1 MTHARPG
8 RADAATRTA
17 RASRTGRSTRAERST
32 RAARLAILVLE
43 DEPEVREALEA
54 DLAPFADVARVEPAE
69 DVPDA
74 HAVLDEITDDGDLLA
89 LVLADHRLP
98 GPSGTDLL
106 VELTGSGRFPHVRT
120 VLVTGQADHADTI
133 RAVNEGGLDYYVAKP
148 WNPDDLRAQVRH
160 QLTEFVLRSGTDPVP
175 HLRVLE
181 TERAL
186 EAVRGR
192 SEL

>member
-8 RADAATRTA
+8 RAD
-17 RASRTGRSTRAERST
+17 

-43 DEPEVREALEA
+43 DEPEVLAALEA

-74 HAVLDEITDDGDLLA
+74 HQVLDEIAADGDVLA

-106 VELTGSGRFPHVRT
+106 VELTESGRFPHVRT

-148 WNPDDLRAQVRH
+148 WDPDNLRAQVRH
-160 QLTEFVLRSGTDPVP
+160 QLTEFVLRSGIDPVP
-175 HLRVLE
+175 HLRILD

-186 EAVRGR
+186 EAVRQR

>member
-1 MTHARPG
+1 MTHARSG
-8 RADAATRTA
+8 RAVPAP
-17 RASRTGRSTRAERST
+17 
-32 RAARLAILVLE
+32 RLGILVLE
-43 DEPEVREALEA
+43 DEPGVREALEA
-54 DLAPFADVARVEPAE
+54 DLASFADVARVEPAE

-74 HAVLDEITDDGDLLA
+74 HAVVDEIAADGDVLA

-98 GPSGTDLL
+98 GRSGTDFL
-106 VELTGSGRFPHVRT
+106 VELVASGAHPHVRT

-133 RAVNEGGLDYYVAKP
+133 RAVNDGGLDHYFAKP
-148 WNPDDLRAQVRH
+148 WDPDDMRAQVRH
-160 QLTEFVLRSGTDPVP
+160 QLTEFVLRSGLDPVP

-186 EAVRGR
+186 AAIRER

>member
-1 MTHARPG
+1 VTHARS
-8 RADAATRTA
+8 A
-17 RASRTGRSTRAERST
+17 RAVPDP
-32 RAARLAILVLE
+32 RLTILVLE

-54 DLAPFADVARVEPAE
+54 DLAPFADIARVEPAE

-74 HAVLDEITDDGDLLA
+74 HAVLDEVAADGDVLA

-98 GPSGTDLL
+98 GRSGTDFL
-106 VELTGSGRFPHVRT
+106 VELMASGRHPHVRT

-148 WNPDDLRAQVRH
+148 WNPDDLRALVRR
-160 QLTEFVLRSGTDPVP
+160 QLTEYVLWSGADPVP